1 MAQMVTPAFVD
12 DLIVRCAGVLS
23 TDGPV
28 EAHVAESI
36 LDGLRAVSEHLVML
50 EQHGL
55 GEWIRDLPP
64 ESLTEFLADM
74 ELTARQASS
83 DSDIGSFIST
93 LADWQTSAEAARND
107 W

>member
-12 DLIVRCAGVLS
+12 ALTARCAEALS
-23 TDGPV
+23 SGDSV
-28 EAHVAESI
+28 EGHVVESI